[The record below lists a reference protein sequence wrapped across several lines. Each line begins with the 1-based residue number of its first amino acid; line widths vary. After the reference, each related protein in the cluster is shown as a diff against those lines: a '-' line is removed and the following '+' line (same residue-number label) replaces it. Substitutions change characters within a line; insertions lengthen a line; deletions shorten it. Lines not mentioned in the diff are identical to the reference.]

1 MEDVMK
7 NLLFVFNPV
16 AGKGIIANKIANI
29 ITFYSKRDYL
39 VTVLPTAKQ
48 EVIFKVLITNGTT
61 FDLIVCAG
69 GDGTLNQVVTSYLK
83 SQCKLPIGYIPAG
96 STNDFAKTL
105 GFNGDF
111 QNMIDNT
118 CSDIVRKI
126 DVGKFDDQ
134 YFIYVAA
141 FGSLAEISYSTPQEI
156 KNILGHFAYILKGI
170 QKITDLKAYQL
181 RMECNHQVIEGE
193 FIIGLIMNSVSIGG
207 FKNLFSEKFF
217 LDDGLFEIL
226 LIRMPRNINQLQ
238 TIIIDLMNKNLASNM
253 FVYMQSD
260 SIKFE
265 SEPMG
270 WSLDGEFGGII
281 ENVEIR
287 NFSKAIPIIGNNVG
301 NLYYKEYTQ

>member
-1 MEDVMK
+1 MEVVMK

-48 EVIFKVLITNGTT
+48 EVTFKVLTTNGAM

-69 GDGTLNQVVTSYLK
+69 GDGTLNQVITSYLK
-83 SQCKLPIGYIPAG
+83 SKLPIGYIPSG

-111 QNMIDNT
+111 QNMLENT
-118 CSDIVRKI
+118 CSDAVRKI
-126 DVGKFDDQ
+126 DVGKFDDK

-170 QKITDLKAYQL
+170 QKITDLRAYQL
-181 RMECNHQVIEGE
+181 RMECEYSAVAEPP
-193 FIIGLIMNSVSIGG
+193 
-207 FKNLFSEKFF
+207 NL
-217 LDDGLFEIL
+217 L
-226 LIRMPRNINQLQ
+226 R
-238 TIIIDLMNKNLASNM
+238 
-253 FVYMQSD
+253 
-260 SIKFE
+260 
-265 SEPMG
+265 
-270 WSLDGEFGGII
+270 
-281 ENVEIR
+281 
-287 NFSKAIPIIGNNVG
+287 
-301 NLYYKEYTQ
+301 